1 MTKYILPLALLRIAM
16 GWLFFYAGFTKI
28 LDPQWSAKGYLIGA
42 KTFPAFYQWLTQ
54 PEILP
59 IINFANK
66 WGLLL
71 VGIALILGLGVRI
84 ASGAGML
91 LMILY
96 YLPVLTFPT
105 IGKNSY
111 IVDEHIIYALV
122 LWVLAW
128 AHASNVWSLYQW
140 CAKLPLCT
148 RWPMLH
154 KLLQ

>member
-1 MTKYILPLALLRIAM
+1 MSTHTLPLALLRIAM
-16 GWLFFYAGFTKI
+16 GWLFFYAGITKI
-28 LDPQWSAKGYLIGA
+28 LNPEWSANGYLVGA

-71 VGIALILGLGVRI
+71 IGIALILGIGVRI
-84 ASGAGML
+84 AAGAGML

-96 YLPVLTFPT
+96 YFPVLTFPT

-111 IVDEHIIYALV
+111 IIDEHIIYALA
-122 LWVLAW
+122 LWLLTA
-128 AHASNVWSLYQW
+128 AHSGRVWSLYPW
-140 CAKLPLCT
+140 CAKLPLCA
-148 RWPMLH
+148 RWPFLH